1 MNRYIR
7 HSMAMGAGLALALC
21 GGAAGLAQ
29 TPSSATQPQP
39 TQTQSSPGTAQTET
53 PSAAASA
60 GQQAAQPQ
68 QAQSQH
74 TIQMVQAQ
82 AELNT
87 SLDAK
92 KATQG
97 EAVKAKL
104 VQNVQI
110 PDAQELPKNTVLE
123 GHVDQVTASQNKGD
137 STIVVTF
144 DKAKLKNGQELP
156 IKATVIALSEP
167 AIATEQGGGSPAA
180 GGIPSGGGAPAAGG
194 GGASPAGGG
203 GASGERGSSGASTP
217 NIPSS
222 ANQSINTNSGGPGQ
236 QQGTG
241 VPDVTLTSSI
251 HEHAS
256 ATLTSKGRNVHVPDG
271 TQMQI
276 AITVIPAGVKVP

>member
-21 GGAAGLAQ
+21 GGAVVLAQ
-29 TPSSATQPQP
+29 TPISATQAPPAP
-39 TQTQSSPGTAQTET
+39 TQASPGTAQTET
-53 PSAAASA
+53 PSATVSA

-68 QAQSQH
+68 PAPSQP

-82 AELNT
+82 AELST

-97 EAVKAKL
+97 ESVKAKL
-104 VQNVQI
+104 EQNVQI
-110 PDAQELPKNTVLE
+110 PGAQELPKNTVLE

-137 STIVVTF
+137 STMVVTF
-144 DKAKLKNGQELP
+144 DKAKLKDGQELN

-167 AIATEQGGGSPAA
+167 AMATEQGGGSPAA
-180 GGIPSGGGAPAAGG
+180 GGMPSGGGAPMAGG
-194 GGASPAGGG
+194 GGG
-203 GASGERGSSGASTP
+203 GASGERGSSGASSTP
-217 NIPSS
+217 SMPSNAS
-222 ANQSINTNSGGPGQ
+222 QSMNTPGADSGGPGQ

-251 HEHAS
+251 HEHTS

-276 AITVIPAGVKVP
+276 AIAVIPAGVKVQ

>member
-1 MNRYIR
+1 
-7 HSMAMGAGLALALC
+7 
-21 GGAAGLAQ
+21 
-29 TPSSATQPQP
+29 
-39 TQTQSSPGTAQTET
+39 
-53 PSAAASA
+53 
-60 GQQAAQPQ
+60 
-68 QAQSQH
+68 
-74 TIQMVQAQ
+74 MVQAQ

-203 GASGERGSSGASTP
+203 GASGERGLNAEHTQQRQSVDKHEQRRTGATARHRSSGCDADEQHS
-217 NIPSS
+217 
-222 ANQSINTNSGGPGQ
+222 
-236 QQGTG
+236 
-241 VPDVTLTSSI
+241 
-251 HEHAS
+251 
-256 ATLTSKGRNVHVPDG
+256 
-271 TQMQI
+271 
-276 AITVIPAGVKVP
+276 